1 MADTYYP
8 IDGGF
13 FNAVY
18 NEETNTYD
26 RQYDAADMNMPYK
39 RIVSD
44 GIFGTVESVDNE
56 GDVEETKVGNDFQV
70 TIQSQSDRTL
80 IVARG
85 NAIINSR
92 WCELEQNAVVDV
104 PPNAN
109 MSDRVDSVILQFN
122 NNLDIRSFRLVYRT
136 GTNTTTPP
144 ALTTATEQIK
154 ELRLANVIAQG
165 TGKPNPQ
172 IQVTDTRGTNDC
184 PLVTGFLQQL
194 SLEQRLSK
202 FDQDVTNKINQYD
215 SQLRDKLTEYD
226 NAWDAF
232 FGTSNTTGVQGT
244 WSTWYTATQSAW
256 NTWFGASESAGIR
269 KTWSDWL
276 SSTQSA
282 WNTWYQQT
290 QNNWST
296 WNTQTQNTWNSYYSG
311 VQSSWNTWFG
321 TDASSGVQKTWN
333 DWYTGVQSA
342 WTAYLSGRDD
352 AWATYISG
360 KDSAWTTYLSG
371 KDTAW
376 DAWFNGIKAE
386 WDAFFSNVSADIGV
400 KVWNGYYDATAEI
413 AANGSIAWTSFA
425 GGNLTFSTYTY
436 SATRDTVYLYKNGFK
451 LRGNGK
457 EFSISSTGVTLV
469 NKATA
474 GATFE
479 VVIYRTAEPV
489 QNVTINVE

>member
-44 GIFGTVESVDNE
+44 GIFGTVESVDDE

-70 TIQSQSDRTL
+70 TIQSQTDRTL
-80 IVARG
+80 IVTRG

-109 MSDRVDSVILQFN
+109 MSDRIDSVILQFN
-122 NNLDIRSFRLVYRT
+122 NNLDIRSFRIVYRT
-136 GTNTTTPP
+136 GTTSAP
-144 ALTTATEQIK
+144 ALVTPTEQIK
-154 ELRLANVIAQG
+154 ELRLANVTMQG
-165 TGKPNPQ
+165 TNTPNPQ

-290 QNNWST
+290 QNNWTTFYNGAQSD
-296 WNTQTQNTWNSYYSG
+296 WNT
-311 VQSSWNTWFG
+311 
-321 TDASSGVQKTWN
+321 
-333 DWYTGVQSA
+333 
-342 WTAYLSGRDD
+342 YLSGR
-352 AWATYISG
+352 
-360 KDSAWTTYLSG
+360 DSAWTTYLSG

-457 EFSISSTGVTLV
+457 EFTVTSTGVTLV
-469 NKATA
+469 NKTTA

-489 QNVTINVE
+489 QNVMINVE

>member
-8 IDGGF
+8 VDGGF

-26 RQYDAADMNMPYK
+26 RQYDAADMTMPYK

-44 GIFGTVESVDNE
+44 GIFGTVETVGDDGQVDAP
-56 GDVEETKVGNDFQV
+56 TPGNDFQV
-70 TIQSQSDRTL
+70 TKQTTGERQVV
-80 IVARG
+80 VARG

-92 WCELEQNAVVDV
+92 WCELEQNAVVEV
-104 PPNAN
+104 PANAN
-109 MSDRVDSVILQFN
+109 QANRMDSVILQFN
-122 NNLDIRSFRLVYRT
+122 NNLDIRSFRIVYRT
-136 GTNTTTPP
+136 GSSATTPP
-144 ALTTATEQIK
+144 ALTTATEQVK
-154 ELRLANVIAQG
+154 ELRLANVLVDGILVSSPSF
-165 TGKPNPQ
+165 T
-172 IQVTDTRGTNDC
+172 ITDTRGTDDC

-194 SLEQRLSK
+194 SLSQRLSK
-202 FDQDVTNKINQYD
+202 FDSDVTAKISQYD
-215 SQLRDKLTEYD
+215 KDLRDKLASYD
-226 NAWDAF
+226 SAWDAF
-232 FGTSNTTGVQGT
+232 FGTSSSTGVQGT
-244 WSTWYTATQSAW
+244 WSTWYTQTQGAW
-256 NTWFGASESAGIR
+256 NTWFGASESAGVR

-282 WNTWYQQT
+282 WNTW
-290 QNNWST
+290 
-296 WNTQTQNTWNSYYSG
+296 NTQTQSNWTAFYDG
-311 VQSSWNTWFG
+311 AQSSWTTWFG

-342 WTAYLSGRDD
+342 WSSYLSGRDS

-360 KDSAWTTYLSG
+360 KDSAWTTYLAG

-376 DAWFNGIKAE
+376 DTWFNGIKAE
-386 WDAFFSNVSADIGV
+386 WEQFFSNVSADIGV
-400 KVWNGYYDATAEI
+400 KVWNGYYDAASEI
-413 AANGSIAWTSFA
+413 TANGSIAWTSFA

-457 EFSISSTGVTLV
+457 EFSVTSTGITLV
-469 NKATA
+469 NAATS

-489 QNVTINVE
+489 QNVSINVE

>member
-44 GIFGTVESVDNE
+44 GIFGTVETVGDDGQVDAP
-56 GDVEETKVGNDFQV
+56 TPGNDFQV
-70 TIQSQSDRTL
+70 SKQTTGERQV

-92 WCELEQNAVVDV
+92 WCELSQNAVIDI
-104 PPNAN
+104 PANAN
-109 MSDRVDSVILQFN
+109 QANRMDSVILQFN
-122 NNLDIRSFRLVYRT
+122 NNLDIRSFRIVYRT
-136 GTNTTTPP
+136 GSSATTPP
-144 ALTTATEQIK
+144 ALTTATEQVK
-154 ELRLANVIAQG
+154 ELRLANVLVDGILVSSPSF
-165 TGKPNPQ
+165 T
-172 IQVTDTRGTNDC
+172 ITDTRGTNDC

-194 SLEQRLSK
+194 SLSQRLSK
-202 FDQDVTNKINQYD
+202 FDSDVTAKINQYD
-215 SQLRDKLTEYD
+215 SQLQAKLAEYD
-226 NAWDAF
+226 SAWDAF
-232 FGTSNTTGVQGT
+232 FGTSGTTGVQGT

-282 WNTWYQQT
+282 W
-290 QNNWST
+290 ST
-296 WNTQTQNTWNSYYSG
+296 WNTQTQSNWTTFYNG
-311 VQSSWNTWFG
+311 AQSDWNT
-321 TDASSGVQKTWN
+321 
-333 DWYTGVQSA
+333 
-342 WTAYLSGRDD
+342 YLSGR
-352 AWATYISG
+352 
-360 KDSAWTTYLSG
+360 DSAWTTYLAG
-371 KDTAW
+371 KDSAW
-376 DAWFNGIKAE
+376 DTWFNGIKDE
-386 WDAFFSNVSADIGV
+386 WDEFFANVSADIGV

-413 AANGSIAWTSFA
+413 AANGSIAWTSFS

-457 EFSISSTGVTLV
+457 EFSVTSTGVTLI
-469 NKATA
+469 NAATA

-489 QNVTINVE
+489 QNVTINME